1 MRHTL
6 GAAGDSYVFAKDE
19 AGRHPARR
27 DTRGMRFGQA
37 RQDLGYGCTLYGRL
51 RYFMAMQLDAVA
63 AAVNVGERMGTAAS
77 QWPGSTCARVARWTW
92 QRRVT

>member
-1 MRHTL
+1 MRHTVPL
-6 GAAGDSYVFAKDE
+6 GDSYVFAKDE

-51 RYFMAMQLDAVA
+51 RYFMAMQLGAGRRDPCQAHRFRAVHWPSVA
-63 AAVNVGERMGTAAS
+63 GMGDHSEAAAS
-77 QWPGSTCARVARWTW
+77 QR
-92 QRRVT
+92 